1 MKFDVPG
8 PGQYK
13 QAMNYDIN
21 NSSKPKN
28 KVRAATLARPGTF
41 QQPRSKTLK
50 NNMAIFDS
58 QEQRFKLKGLQ
69 SYIHQHGTTNKV
81 GPGSYGNLDNT
92 MMKKSFNMSMEHSYF
107 L

>member
-1 MKFDVPG
+1 
-8 PGQYK
+8 
-13 QAMNYDIN
+13 
-21 NSSKPKN
+21 
-28 KVRAATLARPGTF
+28 
-41 QQPRSKTLK
+41 
-50 NNMAIFDS
+50 MAIFDS

-107 L
+107 LWGTKVYIAAAQQTLNLFQNIIGFNWFHSTIKIILN

>member
-8 PGQYK
+8 PGQYRHGL
-13 QAMNYDIN
+13 NHEIN
-21 NSSKPKN
+21 ATSKPKN
-28 KVRAATLARPGTF
+28 KVRAATQARPGTF

-58 QEQRFKLKGLQ
+58 QEQRFKFKGLAT
-69 SYIHQHGTTNKV
+69 YIHQHGTNQKV
-81 GPGSYGNLDNT
+81 GPGSYGNLENT